1 MAEPLLDMCYE
12 IFFKYEKITLPLLP
26 EILALHQVGGEAGK
40 GGAAVP
46 PQPLV
51 MCLVTSEMS
60 TRRRLRRNDE
70 ALYRRGDVC
79 VACVLKPAVHVPF
92 AQPFPLRYHLPV

>member
-46 PQPLV
+46 P
-51 MCLVTSEMS
+51 
-60 TRRRLRRNDE
+60 
-70 ALYRRGDVC
+70 
-79 VACVLKPAVHVPF
+79 
-92 AQPFPLRYHLPV
+92 